1 MIFLLIF
8 LSEKPHNDDTSMVKL
23 RTKLD
28 EIEQKRNE
36 IMTSENFA
44 KWRKY
49 LNVQLKRVN
58 LKMLHG

>member
-1 MIFLLIF
+1 MIFLLTF

-23 RTKLD
+23 RTKYD